1 MAPEREETK
10 ASTPAANGRTVNKK
24 ALRAK
29 PAKKASGGAGGENAK
44 ENATAIENRIKAV
57 EDGLK
62 PSAERLKESVA
73 RKVEKL
79 GDQSPTKRRN
89 YLDIF
94 SATVPDP
101 LEVGIVSE

>member
-1 MAPEREETK
+1 MENKIKSVEE
-10 ASTPAANGRTVNKK
+10 A
-24 ALRAK
+24 
-29 PAKKASGGAGGENAK
+29 
-44 ENATAIENRIKAV
+44 
-57 EDGLK
+57 LK
-62 PSAERLKESVA
+62 PSAERLKESVS

-101 LEVGIVSE
+101 IDIGLTTEA